1 MTGKS
6 GFKNDTAGN
15 PLTTD
20 IWNQYAYLIDTALE
34 ELFSPKRRKELEVM
48 AGPMGGGEFTRKNA
62 EALIRHFVPRAH
74 RRSVPEALLAAGVS
88 QLGAGKDL
96 IPSLRAQMKRTLMSP
111 AFIYRGLLMD
121 STDAEVGAVRPV
133 DDFELAE
140 RLSYFIWADMPDA
153 ELMRLAADGKLSDP
167 DTFEAQIHRLLDS
180 PKSRNLAEDFA
191 LQWLALTEID
201 QFRKRQIPL
210 ADALKSQPIDFL
222 RYLFAEDRPLM
233 ELIDS
238 KITFINPHT
247 AKFYPKDRNQLP
259 KYRKQRGIE
268 QESMPNHRIQIR
280 ETRGR
285 GGLLTMPGVVAM
297 NKGPVLRG
305 TWMLER
311 ILGEHLP
318 DPPANVGQ
326 VQPNKRGEKLT
337 FRQRFEQHRSNP
349 TCASCHDKIDP
360 LGFALQAY
368 DAEGSYIFRA
378 GYTPGKKLKKR
389 KNDNAEH
396 AAIDTSGR
404 LPSGEKF
411 ANFDELKQLLQTSEK
426 ERIVRNI
433 VKRTMTHALARKLEI
448 HDQPVVEEIVRKL
461 HEDDGT
467 WRDLVLEI
475 ANSLPFRKTVVG
487 GE

>member
-1 MTGKS
+1 
-6 GFKNDTAGN
+6 
-15 PLTTD
+15 
-20 IWNQYAYLIDTALE
+20 
-34 ELFSPKRRKELEVM
+34 
-48 AGPMGGGEFTRKNA
+48 
-62 EALIRHFVPRAH
+62 
-74 RRSVPEALLAAGVS
+74 
-88 QLGAGKDL
+88 
-96 IPSLRAQMKRTLMSP
+96 
-111 AFIYRGLLMD
+111 
-121 STDAEVGAVRPV
+121 
-133 DDFELAE
+133 
-140 RLSYFIWADMPDA
+140 
-153 ELMRLAADGKLSDP
+153 
-167 DTFEAQIHRLLDS
+167 
-180 PKSRNLAEDFA
+180 
-191 LQWLALTEID
+191 
-201 QFRKRQIPL
+201 
-210 ADALKSQPIDFL
+210 
-222 RYLFAEDRPLM
+222 
-233 ELIDS
+233 
-238 KITFINPHT
+238 
-247 AKFYPKDRNQLP
+247 
-259 KYRKQRGIE
+259 
-268 QESMPNHRIQIR
+268 MPNHRIQIR

-433 VKRTMTHALARKLEI
+433 VKRTMTYALARKLEI